1 MSTRRS
7 GSSGLASYNRGVRIS
22 AVLFL
27 IVSLAAC
34 NGAKKNDDAVRQGV
48 VEYLQSKGFDVP
60 KAMTVSVKTVQTK
73 GDQADAAV
81 TITPAG
87 GNEAQGMAMSYH
99 LQQKGDKWVVVGR
112 ADAAGSPH
120 GGGAMP
126 AAPAGND
133 PHSGIGAPPGAAGGS
148 KMPSP
153 EDLPPA
159 KK

>member
-1 MSTRRS
+1 
-7 GSSGLASYNRGVRIS
+7 VRIS
-22 AVLFL
+22 AILLL

-48 VEYLQSKGFDVP
+48 IEYLQSKGFDVP
-60 KAMTVSVKTVQTK
+60 KAMTVAVKSVETK
-73 GDQADAAV
+73 GDQADAMV

-87 GNEAQGMAMSYH
+87 GNEAQGMSMKYH
-99 LQQKGDKWVVVGR
+99 LEQKGEKWTVVGR

-126 AAPAGND
+126 TAPAGAD
-133 PHSGIGAPPGAAGGS
+133 PHGGMGAAPGSPAPGGS

>member
-1 MSTRRS
+1 V
-7 GSSGLASYNRGVRIS
+7 VRIS
-22 AVLFL
+22 AVLLL

-60 KAMTVSVKTVQTK
+60 KAMTVAVKSVETK

-87 GNEAQGMAMSYH
+87 GSAAQGMSMNYH

-112 ADAAGSPH
+112 ADGASPH

-126 AAPAGND
+126 TAPAGND
-133 PHSGIGAPPGAAGGS
+133 PHSGMGAAPGAPGGS

>member
-1 MSTRRS
+1 
-7 GSSGLASYNRGVRIS
+7 
-22 AVLFL
+22 
-27 IVSLAAC
+27 
-34 NGAKKNDDAVRQGV
+34 
-48 VEYLQSKGFDVP
+48 
-60 KAMTVSVKTVQTK
+60 
-73 GDQADAAV
+73 V

-87 GNEAQGMAMSYH
+87 GSEAQGMSMNYH

-126 AAPAGND
+126 PAAPAGND
-133 PHSGIGAPPGAAGGS
+133 PHSGMGAAPGAPGGA